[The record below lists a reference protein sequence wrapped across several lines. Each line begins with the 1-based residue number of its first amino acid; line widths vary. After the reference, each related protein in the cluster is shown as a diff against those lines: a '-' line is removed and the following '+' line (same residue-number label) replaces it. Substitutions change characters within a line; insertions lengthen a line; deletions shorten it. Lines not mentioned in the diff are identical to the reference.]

1 MSPQLRQILPFSVL
15 FFALLLW
22 GNPAHAELRQRQVV
36 EADFLVAFGES
47 LGRAPLMAPG
57 AGIEFGLRRYFGL
70 SVGGFAAIATPTMLS
85 FFDDT
90 GVGGGWNLAV
100 RLYVRG
106 GWPRG
111 FGVGAA
117 AGMMVI
123 EGVAAATPRL
133 EIFYRFVLL
142 SHLALRLN
150 AVVGGLFLWDTALGD
165 ERPGPP
171 VEEYVDGS
179 ISGLLL
185 GVGVSIGWSS
195 ERVTSRRR
203 VRRRP

>member
-1 MSPQLRQILPFSVL
+1 MLCIGL
-15 FFALLLW
+15 FLW
-22 GNPAHAELRQRQVV
+22 GHPASAELQQRQVV
-36 EADFLVAFGES
+36 EADFLVAFGEG

-70 SVGGFAAIATPTMLS
+70 SVGGFAAIATPTSLN
-85 FFDDT
+85 FFENT
-90 GVGGGWNLAV
+90 GVGGGWNLAA

-111 FGVGAA
+111 FGIGAA
-117 AGMMVI
+117 MGMMVI

-133 EIFYRFVLL
+133 EAFYRFVVL
-142 SHLALRLN
+142 SHLSLRLN

-165 ERPGPP
+165 DRPGPP
-171 VEEYVDGS
+171 VEDSVDGS
-179 ISGLLL
+179 ISGFLL

-195 ERVTSRRR
+195 ESSPRRRR